1 MNIERVIDGINR
13 YIEREI
19 YSKMNDWQEIF
30 AKIAIGRLVGNKD
43 NLKATLQNNAVLQT
57 FAIIDSEGNVDI
69 DSLAMDLKNQI
80 AQKGKMELDIPM
92 FGKFVFT
99 ASDVDKLYNTILEG

>member
-1 MNIERVIDGINR
+1 MNFERVIDGINR

-99 ASDVDKLYNTILEG
+99 SSDVDKLYNTILEG